1 MNTYNF
7 PKNDA
12 EKRKIF
18 NFGLCQKK
26 NNIALMIRRKGV
38 WISVAKTCYNF
49 NLLCFDCLFFSY
61 YSCFNVLMWVKFAKL
76 SHVSIGKSVS
86 LFLPLF
92 LYYHGSKRFAASLWG
107 RKTIIIIGLRR
118 QFPWKCPVGSST
130 SANSQFVLGSL
141 LNRPLGW

>member
-1 MNTYNF
+1 MMQKKQKYLT
-7 PKNDA
+7 PVCV
-12 EKRKIF
+12 R
-18 NFGLCQKK
+18 KK

-61 YSCFNVLMWVKFAKL
+61 YSCFNVLMWVKFAKP

-92 LYYHGSKRFAASLWG
+92 LYYHGSKRFAASL
-107 RKTIIIIGLRR
+107 
-118 QFPWKCPVGSST
+118 
-130 SANSQFVLGSL
+130 
-141 LNRPLGW
+141 

>member
-1 MNTYNF
+1 MMQ
-7 PKNDA
+7 KK
-12 EKRKIF
+12 EKYLTQVCVRK
-18 NFGLCQKK
+18 KK

-86 LFLPLF
+86 LFFPLF
-92 LYYHGSKRFAASLWG
+92 LYYHGSKRFAASL
-107 RKTIIIIGLRR
+107 
-118 QFPWKCPVGSST
+118 
-130 SANSQFVLGSL
+130 
-141 LNRPLGW
+141 